1 VLRRWLGRSE
11 QTARRVAI
19 RPGDRSIEVAGDL
32 TVLEAALRH
41 GVPFPHSCRVG
52 TCGTCKCRLVS
63 GKVTELS
70 DKAYVLS
77 GEEIRAG
84 YVLACQSL
92 ARTNLEIE
100 LPEPLHAQDPAAPPV
115 IQTGGT
121 IAAIR
126 PLTHD
131 IVELVVE
138 VDQPVVYRAGQYVEI
153 FVPGVVEDELRETRS
168 YSFASAPGP
177 EPSKRVAFY
186 VRHVPGGEF
195 TTWLFREAKPGQR
208 LEGHGPY
215 GDFWL
220 RPATAPILCMA
231 GGSGLAPIKAM
242 LEQAAGEG
250 VARDVQL
257 YFGARR
263 REDLYAGPELAELEK
278 RWRGKFSFVPVLS
291 GEPEDSDWDGERG
304 FVTEAVRRSLGA
316 QIADHHVYVCGPPPM
331 VDAALSVVRDAG
343 VPDAHVHF
351 DKFLDRSHLL
361 ARG

>member
-11 QTARRVAI
+11 QTAHRVAL
-19 RPGDRSIEVAGDL
+19 RPGDCSIEVAPEL
-32 TVLEAALRH
+32 TVLEAALRQ

-84 YVLACQSL
+84 FVLACQSL
-92 ARTNLEIE
+92 ARTDLELE
-100 LPEPLHAQDPAAPPV
+100 LPAPLRLHDPAQPAIV
-115 IQTGGT
+115 HTAGT
-121 IAAIR
+121 IAALR

-131 IVELVVE
+131 ILELVVD
-138 VDQPVVYRAGQYVEI
+138 VDQPVSYRAGQYVEI
-153 FVPGVVEDELRETRS
+153 FVPGVVEDDERETRS
-168 YSFASAPGP
+168 YSFASAPGA
-177 EPSKRVAFY
+177 EPTKRVSFY
-186 VRHVPGGEF
+186 VRLVPGGEF
-195 TTWLFREAKPGQR
+195 TGWLFREAKAGQR

-220 RPATAPILCMA
+220 RPDTAPILCMA
-231 GGSGLAPIKAM
+231 GGSGLAPIKAI
-242 LEQAAGEG
+242 LEQAASEG
-250 VARDVQL
+250 VERDVSL

-263 REDLYAGPELAELEK
+263 REDLYAVAELTELAK
-278 RWRGKFSFVPVLS
+278 RWRGRFSFVPVLS
-291 GEPEDSDWDGERG
+291 GEPEDSDWVGERG
-304 FVTEAVRRSLGA
+304 FVTEAVRRQRGA
-316 QIADHHVYVCGPPPM
+316 GIAEHHVYVCGPPPM